1 MALRSSLDLQTSKG
15 RNLSPPQIS
24 RENAAPMP
32 LRDAS
37 YKGFARTTGATTARA
52 RLKSINTAAV

>member
-15 RNLSPPQIS
+15 RNLSPPKL
-24 RENAAPMP
+24 AAKTQPRCRYATQVIKGLQGPQALPP
-32 LRDAS
+32 L
-37 YKGFARTTGATTARA
+37 A